1 MSYTN
6 PEIEK
11 RILKFFNN
19 KTNGFFVDIGA
30 YDGIAISNTKLLE
43 DIGWDGIC
51 IEPHPKVYERLV
63 KNRTCKKINCALWN
77 EDTEVNFLSLSGPT
91 EMLSGI
97 FDSYDERHKQR
108 IFMELDRDGGTHEMI
123 KIKAQRFE
131 TIVKNTEIDFMSVDT
146 EGSELQILDMID
158 FNKYSISMICVENN
172 FFEKKF
178 DEFMNSKGYELY
190 DSVFIDYI
198 YVKK

>member
-1 MSYTN
+1 M
-6 PEIEK
+6 
-11 RILKFFNN
+11 
-19 KTNGFFVDIGA
+19 KT
-30 YDGIAISNTKLLE
+30 
-43 DIGWDGIC
+43 
-51 IEPHPKVYERLV
+51 R
-63 KNRTCKKINCALWN
+63 
-77 EDTEVNFLSLSGPT
+77 
-91 EMLSGI
+91 
-97 FDSYDERHKQR
+97 
-108 IFMELDRDGGTHEMI
+108 GTHEMI

>member
-77 EDTEVNFLSLSGPT
+77 EDTRN
-91 EMLSGI
+91 
-97 FDSYDERHKQR
+97 
-108 IFMELDRDGGTHEMI
+108 
-123 KIKAQRFE
+123 A
-131 TIVKNTEIDFMSVDT
+131 
-146 EGSELQILDMID
+146 
-158 FNKYSISMICVENN
+158 
-172 FFEKKF
+172 
-178 DEFMNSKGYELY
+178 
-190 DSVFIDYI
+190 
-198 YVKK
+198 